1 MHRQFTPASDSEE
14 DEHRHHTDLH
24 TKINGTP
31 CDVDGSYLPPHS
43 PLPPLASLDGQVPL
57 SWEPFKSRTEFDF
70 AHFHFVEAQSS
81 AGAIN
86 SALDLWA
93 AQVLK
98 YGEDIPWRNARELYS
113 TIDSIQHGDAPWKVH
128 KIRYQGPLPARTPP
142 KWMTET
148 YELCT
153 RNIRTVLHHQLTTAD
168 FKEQINYAPYRQ
180 FNGGGKRVWSN
191 LMSGKWA
198 WKQADLIAQDPA
210 THGTMFVP
218 VVAGSDKTTVSVGTG
233 HQEYH
238 SVYSS
243 PGNIT
248 GMARR
253 AHGNGVLPIAFLPI
267 PKTTRKHRK
276 TVPFQKF
283 VRQMYHACL
292 AQVFEPLKA
301 GMTTP
306 EVVRCP
312 DGHFRCAIY
321 GLGPYIADYPEQ
333 VWLACI
339 VQGWCPKC
347 DAMPNNLDAPGA
359 RMCSHHKT
367 DFLIT
372 CFDPG
377 TLWDDFGIRSDIV
390 VYLAAVAGHVPSEM
404 VKCIA
409 AFLDFCYLV
418 RRNALITDTLDA
430 IDEVLN
436 RFHTHRDIFIA
447 TGVRVTI
454 SLPRQHSMVH
464 YRTSII
470 LFGSPNGLCSSITE
484 SKDIKAVKEPWRRSS
499 RYKALIQMLR
509 ILTRLARLAALR
521 GIFTTQGM
529 MQGSTSSYALQTIRG
544 ELPQPPAAAEEVDDD
559 DDGGDTPGPK
569 SLSSIELAST
579 PQRAFPKNIDHLA
592 AHIRQPKLPELVRR
606 FLYDQLNPDADIPAT
621 QVPLESCPSFSGRV
635 SVFFSAVAR
644 FYAPSDLGGAGGMY
658 RERIRANPNWQ
669 NQYPRYDTAFVVT
682 DPDRPGMEGM
692 VIGRTLLFF
701 SFTFRDVY
709 YPCALIHWHSPANG
723 IDEDTGMWVVTPE
736 FERNGR
742 RSLAV
747 VHLDCI
753 ARAAHLLPVYGSAFL
768 PDDFHFSYSLDSF
781 RAFFRFS
788 SPSQTPTYGRKRTVT
803 VRLRV
808 QTYRNVSGVFY
819 YGYGRICYAPPTDG
833 PVVIIT
839 ASFEGQPADNAAQFV
854 DWLQHVEGLPL
865 SGVRHAVFGCGN
877 SDWSATYQAIPKLCD
892 NLLAEHGA
900 SRLLALSTGDASTGE
915 FFQVFDNF
923 EAKLWETLAKEYST
937 SKSEASAM
945 FEVRTVDA
953 AKERAIALR
962 QEDALLGQ
970 FELPEGNTA
979 RAGDYVAILPQN
991 PSRDVHRVLARFGLS
1006 NEEEVVISS
1015 AGPTS
1020 LPVGKPVKLWE
1031 VLTGYV
1037 ELTQPATTRDLSI
1050 LIQASTMDTT
1060 KSHLETLKASYAEAV
1075 VARRLSVLQILED
1088 HPDINISLG
1097 SFLQMLPSMR
1107 VRQYSISSSPLWN
1120 PTHITVTVSV
1130 IESPSLSAS
1139 HAEPFLGVGSN
1150 YLASLRP
1157 SDRVQMAVRP
1167 SAAAFHP
1174 PADPRTPVVMF
1185 CCGSGLA
1192 RCKAS
1197 GRDVGKMLLFFGCRS
1212 PDQDYLYSDTDLAEW
1227 TRFGV
1232 VDVRPAFSRSPS
1244 NYEGCKYVQDR
1255 ISKDSEDVV
1264 AAYQQK
1270 ASFFTCGSGNAAKGI
1285 KMALVE
1291 IIKQMNNLDTAQAAE
1306 RFEKVTKGRYATD
1319 IFD

>member
-1 MHRQFTPASDSEE
+1 MNLPFGGAPQVFACPKCPKKCSTSGGLTRHYNTMHRQFTPASDSEE
-14 DEHRHHTDLH
+14 DEHTHHTDLH
-24 TKINGTP
+24 TKIN
-31 CDVDGSYLPPHS
+31 
-43 PLPPLASLDGQVPL
+43 ASLDGQVPL
-57 SWEPFKSRTEFDF
+57 SWEPFESRTEFDF

-153 RNIRTVLHHQLTTAD
+153 RNIRT
-168 FKEQINYAPYRQ
+168 
-180 FNGGGKRVWSN
+180 RVWSN
-191 LMSGKWA
+191 LMSGEWA

-238 SVYSS
+238 PVYSS

-253 AHGNGVLPIAFLPI
+253 AHGNGVLPVAFLPI

-292 AQVFEPLKA
+292 ARVFEPLKA

-312 DGHFRCAIY
+312 DGHFRRAIY

-359 RMCSHHKT
+359 RMRSHRKT

-390 VYLAAVAGHVPSEM
+390 PFTHDFPRAEIYELISPDLLHQIIKGTFKDHLVEWVMQYLHETHGETRALEIIADIDHRISAVPSFPGLRRFPDGRDFHQWTGDDSKALMKVYLAAVAGHVPSEM

-464 YRTSII
+464 YCTSII

-484 SKDIKAVKEPWRRSS
+484 SKHIKAVKEPWRRSS

-509 ILTRLARLAALR
+509 ILTRLDRLAALR

-544 ELPQPPAAAEEVDDD
+544 ELPQPPAAAEEVVDD

-621 QVPLESCPSFSGRV
+621 QVPLESCPSFSRRV

-644 FYAPSDLGGAGGMY
+644 FYAPSDLCGAGGMY

-669 NQYPRYDTAFVVT
+669 NQYPRYDTVFVVT

-723 IDEDTGMWVVTPE
+723 IDEDTGMWVVTPG

-781 RAFFRFS
+781 RAFFVSRF
-788 SPSQTPTYGRKRTVT
+788 
-803 VRLRV
+803 
-808 QTYRNVSGVFY
+808 
-819 YGYGRICYAPPTDG
+819 
-833 PVVIIT
+833 
-839 ASFEGQPADNAAQFV
+839 AD
-854 DWLQHVEGLPL
+854 H
-865 SGVRHAVFGCGN
+865 H
-877 SDWSATYQAIPKLCD
+877 T
-892 NLLAEHGA
+892 H
-900 SRLLALSTGDASTGE
+900 E
-915 FFQVFDNF
+915 F
-923 EAKLWETLAKEYST
+923 L
-937 SKSEASAM
+937 
-945 FEVRTVDA
+945 
-953 AKERAIALR
+953 
-962 QEDALLGQ
+962 
-970 FELPEGNTA
+970 FEL
-979 RAGDYVAILPQN
+979 
-991 PSRDVHRVLARFGLS
+991 
-1006 NEEEVVISS
+1006 
-1015 AGPTS
+1015 
-1020 LPVGKPVKLWE
+1020 
-1031 VLTGYV
+1031 
-1037 ELTQPATTRDLSI
+1037 
-1050 LIQASTMDTT
+1050 
-1060 KSHLETLKASYAEAV
+1060 
-1075 VARRLSVLQILED
+1075 
-1088 HPDINISLG
+1088 
-1097 SFLQMLPSMR
+1097 
-1107 VRQYSISSSPLWN
+1107 
-1120 PTHITVTVSV
+1120 
-1130 IESPSLSAS
+1130 
-1139 HAEPFLGVGSN
+1139 
-1150 YLASLRP
+1150 
-1157 SDRVQMAVRP
+1157 
-1167 SAAAFHP
+1167 
-1174 PADPRTPVVMF
+1174 
-1185 CCGSGLA
+1185 
-1192 RCKAS
+1192 
-1197 GRDVGKMLLFFGCRS
+1197 
-1212 PDQDYLYSDTDLAEW
+1212 
-1227 TRFGV
+1227 
-1232 VDVRPAFSRSPS
+1232 
-1244 NYEGCKYVQDR
+1244 
-1255 ISKDSEDVV
+1255 
-1264 AAYQQK
+1264 
-1270 ASFFTCGSGNAAKGI
+1270 
-1285 KMALVE
+1285 
-1291 IIKQMNNLDTAQAAE
+1291 
-1306 RFEKVTKGRYATD
+1306 
-1319 IFD
+1319 

>member
-1 MHRQFTPASDSEE
+1 MNLPFGGVPQVFACPKCPKKCSTSGGLTRHYNTMHRQFTPASDSEE

-31 CDVDGSYLPPHS
+31 CDVDGNYLPPHS
-43 PLPPLASLDGQVPL
+43 PPPPLASLDGQVPL
-57 SWEPFKSRTEFDF
+57 SWEPFESRTEFDF
-70 AHFHFVEAQSS
+70 AHFHFVEVQSS

-98 YGEDIPWRNARELYS
+98 YGEDILWRNARELYS

-180 FNGGGKRVWSN
+180 FNGGGN
-191 LMSGKWA
+191 
-198 WKQADLIAQDPA
+198 
-210 THGTMFVP
+210 
-218 VVAGSDKTTVSVGTG
+218 DKTTVSVGTG

-238 SVYSS
+238 PVYSS

-253 AHGNGVLPIAFLPI
+253 AHGNGVLPVAFLPI

-292 AQVFEPLKA
+292 ARVFEPLKA

-312 DGHFRCAIY
+312 DGHFRRAIY

-347 DAMPNNLDAPGA
+347 DAVPNNLDAAGA
-359 RMCSHHKT
+359 RMRSHRKT

-390 VYLAAVAGHVPSEM
+390 PFTHDFPRAEIYELISPDLLHQIIKGTFKDHLVEWVMQYLHETHGETRALEIIADIDHRISAVPSFPGLRRFPDGRDFHQWTGDDSKALMKVYLAAVAGHVPSEM

-464 YRTSII
+464 YRASII

-484 SKDIKAVKEPWRRSS
+484 SKHIKAVKEPWRRSS
-499 RYKALIQMLR
+499 RYKALIQMLHV
-509 ILTRLARLAALR
+509 LTRLDRLAALR
-521 GIFTTQGM
+521 AIFTTQGM

-544 ELPQPPAAAEEVDDD
+544 ELPQPPAAAEDVDDD

-579 PQRAFPKNIDHLA
+579 PQRAFPKSIDHLA
-592 AHIRQPKLPELVRR
+592 VHIQQPKLPELVRR

-621 QVPLESCPSFSGRV
+621 QVPLESCPAFSGRV
-635 SVFFSAVAR
+635 SVFLSAVAR
-644 FYAPSDLGGAGGMY
+644 FYAPSDLCGAGGMY
-658 RERIRANPNWQ
+658 REHIRANPNWHG
-669 NQYPRYDTAFVVT
+669 QYPRYDTVFIVT

-709 YPCALIHWHSPANG
+709 YPCALVHWHSPANG
-723 IDEDTGMWVVTPE
+723 IDEDTGMHRPSHTLLAVKCGLTDVWVVTPE

-753 ARAAHLLPVYGSAFL
+753 ARAAHLLPVYGAAFL

-781 RAFFRFS
+781 RAFFVSRFADHH
-788 SPSQTPTYGRKRTVT
+788 THEF
-803 VRLRV
+803 L
-808 QTYRNVSGVFY
+808 
-819 YGYGRICYAPPTDG
+819 
-833 PVVIIT
+833 
-839 ASFEGQPADNAAQFV
+839 FE
-854 DWLQHVEGLPL
+854 
-865 SGVRHAVFGCGN
+865 
-877 SDWSATYQAIPKLCD
+877 
-892 NLLAEHGA
+892 
-900 SRLLALSTGDASTGE
+900 
-915 FFQVFDNF
+915 
-923 EAKLWETLAKEYST
+923 
-937 SKSEASAM
+937 M
-945 FEVRTVDA
+945 
-953 AKERAIALR
+953 
-962 QEDALLGQ
+962 
-970 FELPEGNTA
+970 
-979 RAGDYVAILPQN
+979 
-991 PSRDVHRVLARFGLS
+991 
-1006 NEEEVVISS
+1006 
-1015 AGPTS
+1015 
-1020 LPVGKPVKLWE
+1020 
-1031 VLTGYV
+1031 
-1037 ELTQPATTRDLSI
+1037 
-1050 LIQASTMDTT
+1050 
-1060 KSHLETLKASYAEAV
+1060 
-1075 VARRLSVLQILED
+1075 
-1088 HPDINISLG
+1088 
-1097 SFLQMLPSMR
+1097 
-1107 VRQYSISSSPLWN
+1107 
-1120 PTHITVTVSV
+1120 
-1130 IESPSLSAS
+1130 
-1139 HAEPFLGVGSN
+1139 
-1150 YLASLRP
+1150 
-1157 SDRVQMAVRP
+1157 
-1167 SAAAFHP
+1167 
-1174 PADPRTPVVMF
+1174 
-1185 CCGSGLA
+1185 
-1192 RCKAS
+1192 
-1197 GRDVGKMLLFFGCRS
+1197 
-1212 PDQDYLYSDTDLAEW
+1212 
-1227 TRFGV
+1227 
-1232 VDVRPAFSRSPS
+1232 
-1244 NYEGCKYVQDR
+1244 
-1255 ISKDSEDVV
+1255 
-1264 AAYQQK
+1264 
-1270 ASFFTCGSGNAAKGI
+1270 
-1285 KMALVE
+1285 
-1291 IIKQMNNLDTAQAAE
+1291 
-1306 RFEKVTKGRYATD
+1306 
-1319 IFD
+1319 